1 MQSVAMSLQP
11 QEEFSIPDQ
20 TRRVALAAFPKGCA
34 CLRVGDVL
42 GCVYRDKQFAA
53 MFPRRGQPAEAPGR
67 LALATVLQF
76 MEGLSDRQAADAVRG
91 RIDWKYALGLELTD
105 AGFDHTVLSEF
116 RTRLVEGK
124 LELILLDTLLERAQM
139 LGLLK
144 QRGKQRTDSTHVL
157 AAVRSMNRLERVG
170 ETLRATLNSLAVA
183 APEWLRAVA
192 DPEWFGRYGSR
203 IENFSL
209 PKTEVARQQLA
220 SVICSD
226 GRRLLQ
232 AVSVSDARI
241 QLVKLAAVSLLE
253 RVWDE
258 QFVDDDDGQPRF
270 RSADEM
276 PPPASLVTSPYDP
289 DARYST
295 KRGSSWVGY
304 KVHFTESCD
313 TEAPRLI
320 TNVETTPATTPDDNM
335 VEVVHRSLAC
345 RNLLPSAHL
354 VDKGYTD
361 AKVLVASQREHGV
374 EIIGPVAQDP
384 SWQSRDDAGFDKS
397 AFVVDWK
404 AKVVTCPA
412 GKQSISWLSNT
423 YPKNGTVFEARFA
436 RRDCTPCASRS
447 QCTRAKRE
455 PRIIG
460 LQTREYHDT
469 LQTMRRRQTTD
480 EFRKAYAARAGIEST
495 HAQAIRRSGLR
506 RTRYRGLPKTHL
518 QHVVTAA
525 AINLLRIAAW
535 ASDTPLAQ
543 TRCSHF
549 AALQFQSK

>member
-1 MQSVAMSLQP
+1 MFGCGAQYEPVGAC
-11 QEEFSIPDQ
+11 
-20 TRRVALAAFPKGCA
+20 RR
-34 CLRVGDVL
+34 D
-42 GCVYRDKQFAA
+42 
-53 MFPRRGQPAEAPGR
+53 
-67 LALATVLQF
+67 
-76 MEGLSDRQAADAVRG
+76 
-91 RIDWKYALGLELTD
+91 LTS
-105 AGFDHTVLSEF
+105 HT
-116 RTRLVEGK
+116 
-124 LELILLDTLLERAQM
+124 
-139 LGLLK
+139 
-144 QRGKQRTDSTHVL
+144 
-157 AAVRSMNRLERVG
+157 
-170 ETLRATLNSLAVA
+170 NSLAVA
-183 APEWLRAVA
+183 APEWLREVA

-203 IENFSL
+203 IENFNL
-209 PKTEVARQQLA
+209 PKTEAARQKLA
-220 SVICSD
+220 TVIGSD
-226 GRRLLQ
+226 GRKLLQ
-232 AVSVSDARI
+232 AIHASDVRA
-241 QLVKLAAVSLLE
+241 QLEKLDAVSLLG

-258 QFVDDDDGQPRF
+258 QFIDDDDGQPRL
-270 RSADEM
+270 RTVEEM
-276 PPPASLVTSPYDP
+276 LSPAALVTSPYDP
-289 DARYST
+289 QARYST
-295 KRGSSWVGY
+295 KRGNPWAGY
-304 KVHFTESCD
+304 KVHFTETCD
-313 TEAPRLI
+313 TETPCLI

-335 VEVVHRSLAC
+335 VEVVHRSLAR
-345 RNLLPSAHL
+345 RNLLPSGHL

-397 AFVVDWK
+397 AFVVDWE